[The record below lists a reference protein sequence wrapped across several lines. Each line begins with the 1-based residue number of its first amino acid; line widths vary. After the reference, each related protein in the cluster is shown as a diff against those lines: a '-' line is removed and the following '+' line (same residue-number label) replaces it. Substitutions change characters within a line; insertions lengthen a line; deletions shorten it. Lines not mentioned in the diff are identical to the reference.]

1 MKIAIIG
8 GGWVG
13 CHLALKLKDNHKVT
27 IFEKHKE
34 LFTETSYNNQN
45 RLHLGFH
52 YPRSSKTRN
61 ICLDTFDRFISDYGF
76 IVTNV
81 DKNLYCVPKNESFI
95 DYETF
100 KQIFKDY
107 NIEDHPHSLKNIEGC
122 VNTNEKHINFKK
134 INKFFN
140 ETLSDMVIVD
150 TITDK
155 KLDRLRKEY
164 DLVINC
170 TNNHITDKICDNS
183 FYETTLTLIYKKI
196 SSIDFDG
203 LTLVDG
209 DLFSIYPYD
218 EERFTLTDVEY
229 TPLKKF
235 KTIKKLKS
243 YNKKITSSLVHERKK
258 LIEKKVLKYYPN
270 FLNHF
275 KYDTHFISTKTKT
288 NNSSD
293 DRSPI
298 ITKENNLINCF
309 TGKIQGIY
317 LIEDYLRKEL
327 SL

>member
-13 CHLALKLKDNHKVT
+13 CHLALKLKDTHKVT

-52 YPRSSKTRN
+52 YPRSAKTRN
-61 ICLDTFDRFISDYGF
+61 LCLDTFERFINDYGF
-76 IVTNV
+76 ITKDV
-81 DKNLYCVPKNESFI
+81 DKNLYCVPQNESFI
-95 DYETF
+95 DYPTF

-122 VNTNEKHINFKK
+122 VNTNERHINFKK

-140 ETLSDMVIVD
+140 EKLSDIVVED
-150 TITDK
+150 NITDK
-155 KLDRLRKEY
+155 KLDRLQKEY

-170 TNNHITDKICDNS
+170 TNNHIKDKNCDNS

-218 EERFTLTDVEY
+218 KERFTLTDVEY

-235 KTIKKLKS
+235 KTVKKLKS

-258 LIEKKVLKYYPN
+258 LIEKKVLKYYPD

-275 KYDTHFISTKTKT
+275 KYDTYFISTKTKT
-288 NNSSD
+288 NNTSD